1 MLDEYN
7 FLRQEKDEEKRR
19 LRDQKKIQ
27 EQLITEQE
35 TLFGSKPSPIKA
47 NLSSKKA
54 NGGSRPS
61 VGGTGSQPN
70 RRLSLGN
77 ALMQPATPE
86 LLRTNGVTTPSR
98 LGASVGKDTK
108 RERARPVAPLN
119 YVALNKDDNAGLN
132 SAGGKSTAAV
142 RGQQA
147 VQPLALRQ
155 PLSPVVLATTPLQAY
170 MDDSVNRLPSAQL
183 AQQASKA
190 AAYSTKNSMSGTSL
204 TDPDMHDLENSTPRE
219 VVEYSFEERR
229 VSLLG

>member
-1 MLDEYN
+1 LCSDFFPAIFFEIVSVIMLSN
-7 FLRQEKDEEKRR
+7 VGKPCLIMLHVFILLQ
-19 LRDQKKIQ
+19 DQKKIQ

-35 TLFGSKPSPIKA
+35 TLFGSKPIKA
-47 NLSSKKA
+47 NLSSKKG

-86 LLRTNGVTTPSR
+86 LLRTNGVTTTPSR

-132 SAGGKSTAAV
+132 SAGDIASISLDSLI
-142 RGQQA
+142 
-147 VQPLALRQ
+147 VQ
-155 PLSPVVLATTPLQAY
+155 
-170 MDDSVNRLPSAQL
+170 N
-183 AQQASKA
+183 SKC
-190 AAYSTKNSMSGTSL
+190 SC
-204 TDPDMHDLENSTPRE
+204 H
-219 VVEYSFEERR
+219 
-229 VSLLG
+229 